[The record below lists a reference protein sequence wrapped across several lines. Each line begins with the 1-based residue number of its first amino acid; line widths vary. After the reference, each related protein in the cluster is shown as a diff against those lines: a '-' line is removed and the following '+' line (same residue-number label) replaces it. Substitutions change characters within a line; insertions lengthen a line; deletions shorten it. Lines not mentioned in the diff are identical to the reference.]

1 MTVETLLPQSDAAA
15 YLHLGER
22 TLERW
27 RVTGTGPEYV
37 KVGKKVF
44 YTEAGLAAYIERCR
58 RQSTSERA
66 AA

>member
-1 MTVETLLPQSDAAA
+1 VEPLITQADAAT
-15 YLHLGER
+15 YLHVGER

-44 YTEAGLAAYIERCR
+44 YTAPLLVEFVDKCQ
-58 RQSTSERA
+58 RQSTKA
-66 AA
+66 A